1 MSWQWSVT
9 VLAGAS
15 CSGLAVPYLANAGLR
30 HLGESE
36 SSTPALRIIGAVVG
50 TLVGA
55 ATTLAALRVG
65 TVLLAVPLVAW
76 GVAVVAAGCCD
87 AVTQRIPTAL
97 VRQAIVTTGVL
108 LSCAFGLTGAWD
120 ALLLSVLAAAAAGGV
135 ALLCWR
141 FADAGYG
148 DVRLG
153 VLGGLGLGH
162 TSVSGLLLALAV
174 VVLIIAA
181 QAGTTLAMGGDRR
194 TKFPLGPALAAGF
207 VVAATALT
215 ATR

>member
-1 MSWQWSVT
+1 M

-15 CSGLAVPYLANAGLR
+15 CSGLAVPSLAGRGLR

-36 SSTPALRIIGAVVG
+36 SNRPALRIVGAAIGA
-50 TLVGA
+50 LVGA

-65 TVLLAVPLVAW
+65 NVLLAVPLVAW
-76 GVAVVAAGCCD
+76 GAAVVAASCCD
-87 AVTQRIPTAL
+87 ALTQRIPTAL
-97 VRQAIVTTGVL
+97 VRQAIVTIGVAL
-108 LSCAFGLTGAWD
+108 TCVLSLAGAWD

-148 DVRLG
+148 DVRLA

-162 TSVSGLLLALAV
+162 TSASGLLLALAV

-181 QAGTTLAMGGDRR
+181 QAVATLAMGGDRR
-194 TKFPLGPALAAGF
+194 MRFPLGPALATGF
-207 VVAATALT
+207 IVAATA
-215 ATR
+215 

>member
-1 MSWQWSVT
+1 
-9 VLAGAS
+9 LADR
-15 CSGLAVPYLANAGLR
+15 GLR
-30 HLGESE
+30 QLGEPDL
-36 SSTPALRIIGAVVG
+36 STPVLRIVGVVVG
-50 TLVGA
+50 SLVGA

-65 TVLLAVPLVAW
+65 NLLVAVPLVAW
-76 GVAVVAAGCCD
+76 GAAVVAASCCD

-108 LSCAFGLTGAWD
+108 LSTAFGLTAAWG

-148 DVRLG
+148 DVRLA
-153 VLGGLGLGH
+153 VLGGLGLGY
-162 TSVSGLLLALAV
+162 TSASGLLVALAV

-181 QAGTTLAMGGDRR
+181 QAVATLALGGARR
-194 TKFPLGPALAAGF
+194 MRFPLGPALATGF
-207 VVAATALT
+207 IVAATA
-215 ATR
+215 